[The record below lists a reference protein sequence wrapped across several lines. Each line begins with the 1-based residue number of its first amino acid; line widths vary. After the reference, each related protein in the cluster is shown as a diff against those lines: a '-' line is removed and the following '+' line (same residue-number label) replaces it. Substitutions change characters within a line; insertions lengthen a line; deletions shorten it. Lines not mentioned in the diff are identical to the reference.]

1 MVGIDQVLEKLSTV
15 IDPDLKKD
23 IVSMGMIKD
32 LELNDGNLKF
42 TLELTTPA
50 CPFNVEIEDDV
61 RKVIGELELKNFD
74 MNVTAKVMEGRSLD
88 ADTGMATVKN
98 IIGVASGK
106 GGVGKSTV
114 SLNLALALST
124 NRCKS
129 WIT

>member
-50 CPFNVEIEDDV
+50 CPSMWKLKMMLE
-61 RKVIGELELKNFD
+61 KLLVIFQ
-74 MNVTAKVMEGRSLD
+74 S
-88 ADTGMATVKN
+88 
-98 IIGVASGK
+98 
-106 GGVGKSTV
+106 
-114 SLNLALALST
+114 
-124 NRCKS
+124 
-129 WIT
+129 